1 MNIQLFEA
9 NELNLPGT
17 TQLLGHARTLIYDSD
32 GFIDVIFTCPFELID
47 RSPNFMH
54 YSGLMQEED
63 LDELGFKHEV
73 SIDEAKFEELRKNK
87 KERKG
92 YIGGLSAKGWTD
104 EELGAK
110 SESE

>member
-1 MNIQLFEA
+1 VLAVPPEKGSFPLDHNSECKSSMQAFLGCMKEEKGKHHRCK
-9 NELNLPGT
+9 ELSKKYLEC
-17 TQLLGHARTLIYDSD
+17 RI
-32 GFIDVIFTCPFELID
+32 E
-47 RSPNFMH
+47 R
-54 YSGLMQEED
+54 GLMQEED